1 MNRIIKIFVVVTA
14 LALIALAVGC
24 AGSKG
29 PQQSAGSNPQQAKS
43 STFVRTSLTGTS
55 AFSSELRAENPEV
68 KAGESSTLIFTVK
81 DEKGAPVRDLQI
93 VHEKPMHLL
102 VVSNDL
108 AQFDH
113 IHPEPQADGTL
124 RVTYN
129 FPNGGGYKLYADFTP
144 PGARQVVERYDVTV
158 GGPERA
164 RTELVEDKSLTKTA
178 DSLSVTMFPDKP
190 LRAGEELMINFAVAD
205 SQTGAP
211 VTDLQPY
218 LGALAHFVIISEDT
232 TEYLHVHP
240 MEAKDAKQ
248 NEDEHKGMKMAAT
261 KSGGEGVA
269 RTPAVSAHTTF
280 PRAGLYKLWAQF
292 QRGGRVITVPF
303 VLRVAEGGGSTTL
316 AHDGNESSTPADAI
330 KVTVSSAG
338 FEPAAVPVKRGERV
352 KIAFYRVDALNCA
365 GEVVFPALNIRKG
378 LPVGQTT
385 VVELTPKKSGD
396 LAFGCGMGMMNGK
409 LVVTN

>member
-1 MNRIIKIFVVVTA
+1 MNRITKILVVVIA

-24 AGSKG
+24 AGS
-29 PQQSAGSNPQQAKS
+29 PQSTQTTQQAKS
-43 STFVRTSLTGTS
+43 SPFVRTSLTGAS
-55 AFSSELRAENPEV
+55 AFSSELMAEPSEV
-68 KAGESSTLIFTVK
+68 KAGEQATFIFTVK

-113 IHPEPQADGTL
+113 VHPEPQGDGTL
-124 RVTYN
+124 RVNYN

-144 PGARQVVERYDVTV
+144 PGAKQVVERYDVTV

-164 RTELVEDKSLTKTA
+164 RTALVEDKSLTSKV

-205 SQTGAP
+205 AQTAAP

-218 LGALAHFVIISEDT
+218 LGALAHFVIISEDM
-232 TEYLHVHP
+232 TEFLHVHP
-240 MEAKDAKQ
+240 MDAKDAKQ
-248 NEDEHKGMKMAAT
+248 NEDEHKGMKMTAT
-261 KSGGEGVA
+261 KSGGEGAV

-303 VLRVAEGGGSTTL
+303 VLRVAEGGGAATIAKDS
-316 AHDGNESSTPADAI
+316 NESATPADAI

-338 FEPAAVPVKRGERV
+338 FEPAAIPVKKGERV
-352 KIAFYRVDALNCA
+352 KIAFYRADAQNCA
-365 GEVVFPALNIRKG
+365 GEVVFPSLNIRKA

-385 VVELTPKKSGD
+385 IVELRPKKSGD
-396 LAFGCGMGMMNGK
+396 LAFGCGMGLMMKGK
-409 LVVTN
+409 LVVSD